1 MDEFNFSIEPGSKK
15 YNNRD
20 YVEKTP
26 LISVVVPFFNSGKYI
41 EQTINSVL
49 NQTFPYYEILII
61 DDGSKDEE
69 SLEKLKEIEKLDKR
83 IKVFHKENEGLAATR
98 DFGAFKSS
106 SSCKY
111 LMFLDDDDLIEPTFL
126 ECGYWTLETNKEAS
140 WAYSDSV
147 GFGTQEYVWNKYF
160 DSDKMKK
167 VNELVSEALV
177 RKSDFELVNG
187 YELREKSI
195 NEDWNFWLKLL
206 SKGKYPVHMSF
217 YGQWYRRKETGE
229 LQKANDNKKR
239 ALEIINETAS
249 KIIKRVEAIQY
260 PRYRYNYDL
269 IPEKLE
275 SIVIPEKEKEKEG
288 KINLL
293 FIMPWMITGGA
304 DLFNLNLVKG
314 LDKDKFT
321 ITIITT
327 EPNKNVLRQ
336 EFEKYA
342 TVYDLT
348 SFLDQKYW
356 LAFINYIIEKEN
368 INLILNS
375 NSKIGYN
382 ILPYIKSKYID
393 IPIID
398 YVHMEEWYN
407 RNGGYSRYS
416 AMYESV
422 IDKTLV
428 CNENSR
434 KILINHFGKSKD
446 EVETVYI
453 GVDENK
459 FNPEKYD
466 KEELMKK
473 YLGEVSDKKILS
485 YICRISEQKRPLLLL
500 QIIAKLKE
508 KRQDFKVLVVGDGN
522 LLNKMK
528 ERAKE
533 LNIYDDIVFTG
544 SLKDTAE
551 IYAISDLTI
560 NCSLKEGLALTAY
573 ESLSMGVPVVSS
585 DVGGQKELITNEVGE
600 IIPLMQDEK
609 DIYLENYNEKEINDF
624 VSAIDKVLN
633 NLNEYKKN
641 CRQRIINN
649 FTINKMIEKMT
660 NIFEETKE
668 RPNELK
674 IENGKGLKDNKDLT
688 KELVT
693 INLKND
699 EVEYKWECLEYE
711 RKVYGIAY
719 SKEGMN
725 YKKELLKEKLWN
737 IPIWRTG
744 IRIYHKIKGKIVG
757 GEDNESN
764 I

>member
-1 MDEFNFSIEPGSKK
+1 MDKEFNFSIEPGVEK
-15 YNNRD
+15 YDDRD
-20 YVEKTP
+20 YNEKEP
-26 LISVVVPFFNSGKYI
+26 VISVIIPFYNGKKYI
-41 EQTINSVL
+41 EQTVISVL

-61 DDGSKDEE
+61 DDGSKDKE
-69 SLEKLKEIEKLDKR
+69 SLEKLEEIQKLDKR

-98 DFGAFKSS
+98 DFGASKSS

-126 ECGYWTLETNKEAS
+126 ECGYWTLETNKESS

-167 VNELVSEALV
+167 VNELVSAALV

-206 SKGKYPVHMSF
+206 AKGKYPVHMSF

-229 LQKANDNKKR
+229 LKKANDNKKR
-239 ALEIINETAS
+239 ALEIINETKN
-249 KIIKRVEAIQY
+249 KITKKLEANQY
-260 PRYRYNYDL
+260 NRYKYNYDL
-269 IPEKLE
+269 IPEKVE
-275 SIVIPEKEKEKEG
+275 GIVILEKENNS

-304 DLFNLNLVKG
+304 DLFNLNLIKG
-314 LDKDKFT
+314 LNKEKFT
-321 ITIITT
+321 VTIITT

-336 EFEKYA
+336 EFERYA
-342 TVYDLT
+342 NVYDLT

-356 LAFINYIIEKEN
+356 LAFINYIIKKEN

-375 NSKIGYN
+375 NSKMGYS
-382 ILPYIKSKYID
+382 ILPYIKSTHVD

-434 KILINHFGKSKD
+434 KILINHFGKSED
-446 EVETVYI
+446 EVQTVYI

-459 FNPEKYD
+459 FNPEKYN
-466 KEELMKK
+466 KQKIWQK
-473 YLGEVSDKKILS
+473 YLEKNEKKKMLS

-544 SLKDTAE
+544 SLKDTTE

-573 ESLSMGVPVVSS
+573 ESLSMGVPVISS
-585 DVGGQKELITNEVGE
+585 DVGGQKELITSDVGE

-609 DIYLENYNEKEINDF
+609 DIYLENYNPDEINNF

-633 NLNEYKKN
+633 NLDEYKKN
-641 CRQRIINN
+641 CRQRIIDN
-649 FTINKMIEKMT
+649 FSINKMIEKMT
-660 NIFEETKE
+660 AIFEEVKE
-668 RPNELK
+668 RPNEIK
-674 IENGKGLKDNKDLT
+674 IENGKGLKNNRELT
-688 KELVT
+688 KEIVT

-711 RKVYGIAY
+711 RKVYGRAY

-737 IPIWRTG
+737 IPLWRTFVKTVH
-744 IRIYHKIKGKIVG
+744 RFKR
-757 GEDNESN
+757 
-764 I
+764 

>member
-15 YNNRD
+15 YNCGD
-20 YVEKTP
+20 YVEKNP

-249 KIIKRVEAIQY
+249 KITKRVEAIQY

-275 SIVIPEKEKEKEG
+275 SIVVPEQENNS

-314 LDKDKFT
+314 LDKNKFT
-321 ITIITT
+321 VTIITT

-356 LAFINYIIEKEN
+356 LAFINYIIKKEN

-375 NSKIGYN
+375 NSKFGYT
-382 ILPYIKSKYID
+382 ILPYIKSKYIN
-393 IPIID
+393 IPILD

-434 KILINHFGKSKD
+434 KILINHFEKSED

-459 FNPEKYD
+459 FNPEIYNKQ
-466 KEELMKK
+466 KIRQK
-473 YLGEVSDKKILS
+473 YLQKCENKKILS
-485 YICRISEQKRPLLLL
+485 YICRISEQKRPLLFL
-500 QIIAKLKE
+500 QIIAKLKQ

-528 ERAKE
+528 EKAKE

-560 NCSLKEGLALTAY
+560 NCSLKEGLALTSY

-585 DVGGQKELITNEVGE
+585 DVGGQKELITNDVGQ
-600 IIPLMQDEK
+600 IIPLMQNEK
-609 DIYLENYNEKEINDF
+609 DIYLENYNQKEINNF

-641 CRQRIINN
+641 CRKRIINN

-674 IENGKGLKDNKDLT
+674 IENGKGLKNNRELT

-711 RKVYGIAY
+711 RKVYGRAY

-737 IPIWRTG
+737 IPLWRG
-744 IRIYHKIKGKIVG
+744 AIKIYHKIKK
-757 GEDNESN
+757 NS
-764 I
+764 

>member
-1 MDEFNFSIEPGSKK
+1 MDKEFNFSIEPGVEK
-15 YNNRD
+15 YDDRD
-20 YVEKTP
+20 YNEKEP
-26 LISVVVPFFNSGKYI
+26 VISVIIPFYNGKKYI
-41 EQTINSVL
+41 EQTVISVL

-61 DDGSKDEE
+61 DDGSKDKE
-69 SLEKLKEIEKLDKR
+69 SLEKLEEIQKLYKR

-98 DFGAFKSS
+98 DFGASKSS

-126 ECGYWTLETNKEAS
+126 ECGYWTLETNKESS

-167 VNELVSEALV
+167 VNELVSAALV

-206 SKGKYPVHMSF
+206 AKGKYPVHMSF

-229 LQKANDNKKR
+229 LKKANDNKKR

-249 KIIKRVEAIQY
+249 KITKKVEAIRY
-260 PRYRYNYDL
+260 PRYKYNYDL
-269 IPEKLE
+269 IPEKVE
-275 SIVIPEKEKEKEG
+275 GIVILEKENNS

-304 DLFNLNLVKG
+304 DLFNLNLIKG
-314 LDKDKFT
+314 LNKEKFT
-321 ITIITT
+321 VTIITT

-336 EFEKYA
+336 EFERYA
-342 TVYDLT
+342 NVYDLT

-356 LAFINYIIEKEN
+356 LAFINYIIKKEN

-375 NSKIGYN
+375 NSKMGYS
-382 ILPYIKSKYID
+382 ILPYIKSTHVD

-434 KILINHFGKSKD
+434 KILINHFGKSED
-446 EVETVYI
+446 EVQTVYI

-459 FNPEKYD
+459 FNPEKYN
-466 KEELMKK
+466 KQKIWQK
-473 YLGEVSDKKILS
+473 YLEKNEKKKMLS

-544 SLKDTAE
+544 SLKDTTE

-573 ESLSMGVPVVSS
+573 ESLSMGVPVISS
-585 DVGGQKELITNEVGE
+585 DVGGQKELITSDVGE

-609 DIYLENYNEKEINDF
+609 DIYLENYNPDEINNF

-633 NLNEYKKN
+633 NLDEYKKN
-641 CRQRIINN
+641 CRQRIIDN
-649 FTINKMIEKMT
+649 FSINKMIEKMT
-660 NIFEETKE
+660 AIFEEVKE
-668 RPNELK
+668 RPNEIK
-674 IENGKGLKDNKDLT
+674 IENGKGLKNNRELT
-688 KELVT
+688 KEIVT

-711 RKVYGIAY
+711 RKVYGRAY

-737 IPIWRTG
+737 IPLWRTFVKTVH
-744 IRIYHKIKGKIVG
+744 RFKR
-757 GEDNESN
+757 
-764 I
+764 

>member
-69 SLEKLKEIEKLDKR
+69 SLKKLEEIEKLDKR
-83 IKVFHKENEGLAATR
+83 IKVFHKKNEGLSATR
-98 DFGAFKSS
+98 DFGASKSS
-106 SSCKY
+106 KSCKY

-126 ECGYWTLETNKEAS
+126 ECGYWTLETNKDAS
-140 WAYSDSV
+140 WAYSDSI

-187 YELREKSI
+187 YELREKAV

-206 SKGKYPVHMSF
+206 AKGKYPVHMSF

-229 LQKANDNKKR
+229 LKKASDNKKR

-249 KIIKRVEAIQY
+249 KITKKVEAIQY
-260 PRYRYNYDL
+260 PRYNYNYDL
-269 IPEKLE
+269 ISENVE
-275 SIVIPEKEKEKEG
+275 SIVIPEKEKDK

-293 FIMPWMITGGA
+293 FIMPWMIMGGA
-304 DLFNLNLVKG
+304 DLFNLNLVRG
-314 LDKDKFT
+314 LDKEKYAV
-321 ITIITT
+321 TIITT

-348 SFLDQKYW
+348 SFLDHKYW
-356 LAFINYIIEKEN
+356 LAFINYIIKKEN

-375 NSKIGYN
+375 NSKFGYT
-382 ILPYIKSKYID
+382 ILPYIKSTHID

-434 KILINHFGKSKD
+434 KILINHFGKNEN

-459 FNPEKYD
+459 FNPEKYN
-466 KEELMKK
+466 KEELIKK
-473 YLGEVSDKKILS
+473 YQVKGKKILS
-485 YICRISEQKRPLLLL
+485 YICRISEQKRPMLFLK
-500 QIIAKLKE
+500 IIAKLKE

-528 ERAKE
+528 EKAKE

-544 SLKDTAE
+544 SLKDTTE

-560 NCSLKEGLALTAY
+560 NCSLKEGLALTSY
-573 ESLSMGVPVVSS
+573 ESLSMGVPVISS
-585 DVGGQKELITNEVGE
+585 DVGGQKELITDEVGE

-609 DIYLENYNEKEINDF
+609 DIYLEKYNQKEINDF

>member
-15 YNNRD
+15 YNCGD
-20 YVEKTP
+20 YVEKNP

-249 KIIKRVEAIQY
+249 KITKRVEAIQY

-275 SIVIPEKEKEKEG
+275 SIVVPEQENNS

-314 LDKDKFT
+314 LDKNKFT
-321 ITIITT
+321 VTIITT

-356 LAFINYIIEKEN
+356 LAFINYIIKKEN

-375 NSKIGYN
+375 NSKFGYI
-382 ILPYIKSKYID
+382 ILPYIKSKYIN
-393 IPIID
+393 IPILD

-434 KILINHFGKSKD
+434 KILINHFEKSED

-459 FNPEKYD
+459 FNPEIYNKQ
-466 KEELMKK
+466 KIRQK
-473 YLGEVSDKKILS
+473 YLQKCENKKILS
-485 YICRISEQKRPLLLL
+485 YICRISEQKRPLLFL
-500 QIIAKLKE
+500 QIIAKLKQ

-528 ERAKE
+528 EKAKE

-560 NCSLKEGLALTAY
+560 NCSLKEGLALTSY

-585 DVGGQKELITNEVGE
+585 DVGGQKELITNDVGQ
-600 IIPLMQDEK
+600 IIPLMQNEK
-609 DIYLENYNEKEINDF
+609 DIYLENYNQKEINNF

-641 CRQRIINN
+641 CRKRIINN

-674 IENGKGLKDNKDLT
+674 IENGKGLKNNRELT

-711 RKVYGIAY
+711 RKVYGRAY

-737 IPIWRTG
+737 IPLWRG
-744 IRIYHKIKGKIVG
+744 AIKIYHKIKK
-757 GEDNESN
+757 NS
-764 I
+764 